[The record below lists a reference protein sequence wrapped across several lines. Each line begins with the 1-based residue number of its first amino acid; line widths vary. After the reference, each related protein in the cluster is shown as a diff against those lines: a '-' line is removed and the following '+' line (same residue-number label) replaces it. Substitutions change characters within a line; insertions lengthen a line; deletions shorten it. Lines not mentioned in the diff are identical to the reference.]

1 VYISVTQGGLR
12 LLVLL
17 MLDSGDLRPLAVVVG
32 SYNTDLVIWCD
43 ATPVKGQSIMG
54 GEFEMFSGGRGANC
68 AVAAARSGCRV
79 KFVGAHGL
87 DAFGKIA
94 LERLGRESIDI
105 DDFIELPGSK
115 TGVAMIFQER
125 KTGTHTALIS
135 TSANNHFSP
144 DLVRKVES
152 SIRESDLVFTQFEI
166 STSVLLEVYR
176 LCRLHHKRLVVH
188 AAPVQPPTNFLK
200 GPYYLV
206 VADDFEVLLLT
217 GCHHLDAAIHELH
230 VRGVQNVI
238 IKQHNHSL
246 LFSDGTRSS
255 IQPLP
260 PAPFVQDAGA
270 VECLTAW
277 AGVTLAESGDLAYAT
292 YVGAQAMA
300 FSISRHG
307 AEDSM
312 PYRSE
317 LSIESLPDFARSH
330 SPTFF

>member
-1 VYISVTQGGLR
+1 MFDPNQY
-12 LLVLL
+12 
-17 MLDSGDLRPLAVVVG
+17 LRPLVVVIG

-43 ATPVKGQSIMG
+43 VTPARGQSIMG

-79 KFVGAHGL
+79 KFVGAHGP
-87 DAFGKIA
+87 DAFGKMA
-94 LERLGRESIDI
+94 LERLARESIDI

-135 TSANNHFSP
+135 ISANNHFSP

-152 SIRESDLVFTQFEI
+152 SIRDSDLVFTQFEI
-166 STSVLLEVYR
+166 SSPVLLEIYR
-176 LCRLHHKRLVVH
+176 ICQHHDKRLVVH
-188 AAPVQPPTNFLK
+188 AAPVQPPIHFPK
-200 GPYYLV
+200 GSYYLV
-206 VADDFEVLLLT
+206 VADDFEALLLA
-217 GCHHLDAAIHELH
+217 GCHHLDASIHELH
-230 VRGVQNVI
+230 RRGVQNVI
-238 IKQHNHSL
+238 IKQQNHSL
-246 LFSDGTRSS
+246 VFSDRTRSG

-260 PAPFVQDAGA
+260 PTPFVQDAGA

-277 AGVTLAESGDLAYAT
+277 TGVALAESGDLAYAT

-300 FSISRHG
+300 FSVSRHG

-317 LSIESLPDFARSH
+317 LSIESLSNFARSH
-330 SPTFF
+330 SLKFF

>member
-1 VYISVTQGGLR
+1 MYILPAQGGLR

-17 MLDSGDLRPLAVVVG
+17 MLDSRQYLRPLAVVVG
-32 SYNTDLVIWCD
+32 SYNTDLVIWCG
-43 ATPVKGQSIMG
+43 ATPVRGQSILG
-54 GEFEMFSGGRGANC
+54 GEFEVFSGGRGANC
-68 AVAAARSGCRV
+68 AVAAGRE

-87 DAFGKIA
+87 DAFGKNA

-105 DDFIELPGSK
+105 KDFIELPGSE

-176 LCRLHHKRLVVH
+176 LCRLHHKSLVVH

-200 GPYYLV
+200 GRYCLV
-206 VADDFEVLLLT
+206 VADDFEALLLT

-238 IKQHNHSL
+238 IKQQNHSL

-260 PAPFVQDAGA
+260 PGP
-270 VECLTAW
+270 
-277 AGVTLAESGDLAYAT
+277 
-292 YVGAQAMA
+292 
-300 FSISRHG
+300 
-307 AEDSM
+307 
-312 PYRSE
+312 
-317 LSIESLPDFARSH
+317 
-330 SPTFF
+330 